1 MRSALLLSLA
11 ASAAATR
18 VTKDQWQAEAENA
31 LEAAK
36 PLYEQASNGCVL
48 TISGNRVTTTSNS
61 PLKLCRVDHGGDV
74 DATKTVVLAMA
85 DSTKYLETRG
95 NWEAFLNKAAYCRK
109 TKRALYLWLGVP
121 SSDILD
127 ARHAAPWATCRDRRE
142 GNTLNGVKTLG
153 FLALFHQQNPPDS
166 VLYVDADAWFSD
178 VAFTND
184 QVTPEAYLALSSGAE
199 LLGNQNRIGGPK
211 IPMNGGLV
219 FARRSRFTSQ
229 FFALWWRG
237 RCGKKDQLPLWA
249 TLFAAWSASSNG
261 AYDFDGSLFDRYACL
276 LYTSPSPRDS

>member
-1 MRSALLLSLA
+1 MRSALLLCALLH
-11 ASAAATR
+11 AAATR
-18 VTKDQWQAEAENA
+18 VTKDQWQAEAQAA
-31 LEAAK
+31 LNDARPLFEAVK
-36 PLYEQASNGCVL
+36 NGCVL
-48 TISGNRVTTTSNS
+48 TISGNRVTTTSAS
-61 PLKLCRVDHGGDV
+61 PLKLCRVDHGGAV
-74 DATKTVVLAMA
+74 DAKKTVVLAMA

-178 VAFTND
+178 VAFAND
-184 QVTPEAYLALSSGAE
+184 QVTPEAYLALTDAE

-211 IPMNGGLV
+211 IPMNGGLI

-249 TLFAAWSASSNG
+249 TLFAAWSAASDG
-261 AYDFDGSLFDRYACL
+261 AYGRQCGMELQTERSVSSTAAGE
-276 LYTSPSPRDS
+276 